1 MTSIE
6 KPFLKGDNIAWFS
19 SHRHNAYPSENEA
32 YQYTYIYKY
41 EIDVPKGAKTITLP
55 ENQKIKVFAI
65 TVAKNGSDDVRA
77 LQPLTDDF
85 SNSRLVEL
93 RNN

>member
-1 MTSIE
+1 
-6 KPFLKGDNIAWFS
+6 
-19 SHRHNAYPSENEA
+19 
-32 YQYTYIYKY
+32 
-41 EIDVPKGAKTITLP
+41 VPKGAKTVTLP

-65 TVAKNGSDDVRA
+65 TVAKNGSDDVRV